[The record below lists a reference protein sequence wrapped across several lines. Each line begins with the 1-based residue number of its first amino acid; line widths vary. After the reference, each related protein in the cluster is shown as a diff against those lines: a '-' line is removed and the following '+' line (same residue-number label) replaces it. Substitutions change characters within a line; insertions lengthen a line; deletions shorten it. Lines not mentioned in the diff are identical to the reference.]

1 MYQVERHGHGVEE
14 AASIPGDLPHD
25 DGFVQIDGFPP
36 GGASSSG
43 VGGVGVGRASSSSP
57 PLLLLRR

>member
-14 AASIPGDLPHD
+14 AASVSGDLPHD
-25 DGFVQIDGFPP
+25 DGFVQIDDFPP
-36 GGASSSG
+36 GGPSSSG
-43 VGGVGVGRASSSSP
+43 VGGVGVGRASSS